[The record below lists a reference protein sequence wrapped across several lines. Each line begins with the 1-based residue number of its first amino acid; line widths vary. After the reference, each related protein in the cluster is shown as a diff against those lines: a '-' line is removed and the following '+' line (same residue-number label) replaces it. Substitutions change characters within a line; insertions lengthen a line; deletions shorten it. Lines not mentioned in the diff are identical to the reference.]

1 MIEASRRRLI
11 GIGLALPALSF
22 VAFFFVVPL
31 ALVLRVSFMQREA
44 YGSESGY
51 YVPGSWSVQAYRTL
65 FQDHYFRELLG
76 FTLVYGVA
84 VALLSLV
91 IGFCLALFL
100 RGWTV
105 RYRSLGA
112 FLVLLPKI
120 ANMLII
126 VYGLKF
132 ILSASGPVN
141 QLLLAAHVVK
151 SPVDLVNNLT
161 GAVIGKT
168 YLIVPYVAILMLSA
182 LHRIDDDLLLAAAG
196 LGAGPVRRFVRIVFP
211 LCADTFLVAAYVSL
225 IWGIGAFVSPY
236 LLGSPNELTLAID
249 VQRQTFDNNDWP
261 RGAATAVC
269 LATVISLVMGLFLFA
284 ARLSRR
290 WGAVR

>member
-1 MIEASRRRLI
+1 MTEASRRRTAGLA
-11 GIGLALPALSF
+11 LALPALGF

-31 ALVLRVSFMQREA
+31 ALVLRVSWMRREA

-51 YVPGSWSVQAYRTL
+51 YVPGSWTLDAYRTL
-65 FQDHYFRELLG
+65 FHDPYFRELLG
-76 FTLVYGVA
+76 FTIVYGVG
-84 VALLSLV
+84 VALLSLA
-91 IGFCLALFL
+91 IGYGLALFL
-100 RGWTV
+100 RSWTA

-141 QLLLAAHVVK
+141 QFLQATHVAR
-151 SPVDLVNNLT
+151 SPIDLVNNLT

-182 LHRIDDDLLLAAAG
+182 LHRIDDNLLLAAAG
-196 LGAGPVRRFVRIVFP
+196 LGAGPVRRFVRITFP

-249 VQRQTFDNNDWP
+249 VQRQTFENNDWP

-269 LATVISLVMGLFLFA
+269 LTTVISLLMGFFLFA
-284 ARLSRR
+284 ARLTRR
-290 WGAVR
+290 TGGAR